1 MRVLIAEDER
11 SVLSYLEGLVR
22 EWGFEVEGYENGQ
35 QAFDALAGQDGPKL
49 LLLDWMLP
57 GLTAI
62 DITQKLRAVETDVP
76 HYVIIITVLG
86 GQEKLAEAF
95 AVGVNDFIAKPFG
108 MLELQAR
115 LEAGARTIQLQEKL
129 VARAR
134 ELEDALSNVKT
145 LRGLLPI
152 CSYCKSVRDDKNYW
166 QQVEKYL
173 SAHAEVRFTHGICPE
188 CLSRVVG

>member
-11 SVLSYLEGLVR
+11 SVLSYLEGLIR
-22 EWGFEVEGYENGQ
+22 EWGYEVEGYMDGQ

-49 LLLDWMLP
+49 LLLDWLMP

-62 DITQKLRAVETDVP
+62 DITQKLRAIETDVP
-76 HYVIIITVLG
+76 HYVIVITVLG
-86 GQEKLAEAF
+86 GQERLAEAF

-145 LRGLLPI
+145 LKGLLPI
-152 CSYCKSVRDDKNYW
+152 CAYCKSVRDDKNYW
-166 QQVEKYL
+166 RQVEEYL
-173 SAHAEVRFTHGICPE
+173 SANAEVRFTHGICPE
-188 CLSRVVG
+188 CLSRVMG

>member
-22 EWGFEVEGYENGQ
+22 EWGYEVEGYENGQ

-115 LEAGARTIQLQEKL
+115 LEGGARTIQLQEKL

-134 ELEDALSNVKT
+134 ELQDALSNVKT

-173 SAHAEVRFTHGICPE
+173 AAHAEVRFTHGICPE